1 MQDTVR
7 PIESIDGKRGNVG
20 EHFQKDIHA
29 VQRILAVPS
38 ILDVVCRATGMGFAA
53 VARVTE
59 DRWIA
64 CQVLDNVDFGLPA
77 GGELK
82 VETTLCHE
90 IRQHHEVI
98 AIDNVAEDKIYRK
111 HHTPEIYGLQSYI
124 SVPIILP
131 DGRFF
136 GTLCA
141 IHSKT
146 ARVNNPE
153 TIGMFKLFAEL
164 IAYHLDASDSLAEV
178 QSDLVDERKNSEL
191 REQFIAV
198 LGHDLRN
205 PLAGV
210 DGGINRL
217 LRDGWTER
225 SPHLLRMMK
234 ASIVRMAGLVDNV
247 MDLARARL
255 GGGISLHFE
264 ANGTIQGTLEQVI
277 EEFRTA
283 HPDRSIKITLDLQG
297 NPRVDHARLGQMFSN
312 LLGNALTH
320 GSLSDPVEIHVT
332 SGDRGFELA
341 VENKGAPIPQ
351 ENLAR
356 LFRPFERAGGP
367 HGQGLGL
374 GLYISSEIAHAHG
387 GTLEVASNEQATRFT
402 FKMPLGL

>member
-1 MQDTVR
+1 
-7 PIESIDGKRGNVG
+7 
-20 EHFQKDIHA
+20 
-29 VQRILAVPS
+29 
-38 ILDVVCRATGMGFAA
+38 MGFAA

-64 CQVLDNVDFGLPA
+64 CQVLDNVDFGLAA

-90 IRQHHEVI
+90 IRQHREVI
-98 AIDNVAEDKIYRK
+98 AIDNVAEDPIYCK

-146 ARVNNPE
+146 ARLNNPE
-153 TIGMFKLFAEL
+153 TIGTFKLFAEL
-164 IAYHLDASDSLAEV
+164 IAYHLDASDSLAEA
-178 QSDLVDERKNSEL
+178 QSDLVDERKDSEL

-205 PLAGV
+205 PMAGI
-210 DGGINRL
+210 DAGINKL
-217 LRDGWTER
+217 LRDGWTDK
-225 SPHLLRMMK
+225 SPQLLLMMK

-255 GGGISLHFE
+255 GGGINLHFDDHR
-264 ANGTIQGTLEQVI
+264 TIRDTLEQVI

-283 HPDRSIKITLDLQG
+283 HPDRSIEITYDLQG

-312 LLGNALTH
+312 LLGNAFTH
-320 GSLSDPVEIHVT
+320 GSPTDPVQIDVT
-332 SGDRGFELA
+332 SREGGLELWIENRGT
-341 VENKGAPIPQ
+341 PIA
-351 ENLAR
+351 EGKLGR
-356 LFRPFERAGGP
+356 LFQPFERAGGE

-374 GLYISSEIAHAHG
+374 GLYISSEIARAHG
-387 GTLEVASNEQATRFT
+387 GTLEVVSNERATRFT
-402 FKMPLGL
+402 FKMPGAV